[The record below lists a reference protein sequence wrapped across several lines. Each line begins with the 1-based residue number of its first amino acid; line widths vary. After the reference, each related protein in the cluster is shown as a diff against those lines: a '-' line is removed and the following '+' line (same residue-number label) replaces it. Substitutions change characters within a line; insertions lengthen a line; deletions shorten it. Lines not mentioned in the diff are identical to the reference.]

1 MRVEKTESV
10 NEVMLNN
17 DKGKEIYKY
26 SMYTKITTN
35 NQSIIRYKKKTI
47 FYRYQITIRKK
58 TRKGKRENGRAVKEI
73 GLSPWQSKRRF

>member
-10 NEVMLNN
+10 NEVLLNN

-35 NQSIIRYKKKTI
+35 NQSSIRYKKKNI

-58 TRKGKRENGRAVKEI
+58 KQKR
-73 GLSPWQSKRRF
+73 